1 MNCADRDEVERRI
14 VGLEDL
20 AKSGRTTLDHDAMLA
35 ADTAAS
41 TPTRKSRQA
50 ERLYDSQSASRL
62 FSAAIVRLGA

>member
-1 MNCADRDEVERRI
+1 MNCANRYEVQRRI
-14 VGLEDL
+14 VGLKNL
-20 AKSGRTTLDHDAMLA
+20 LKSGRTTLDHDPMLA
-35 ADTAAS
+35 ADTAVS

>member
-1 MNCADRDEVERRI
+1 MRANRNEEQRRS
-14 VGLEDL
+14 VSLKNL
-20 AKSGRTTLDHDAMLA
+20 LKSGRTTLDHDAILA